1 MAPRKD
7 LRSVSAEQ
15 NAYNKRVLK
24 WLMDPFRTN
33 ETFPVKPAV
42 DDP

>member
-7 LRSVSAEQ
+7 LRSVSADN

-24 WLMDPFRTN
+24 WLKDPFRTYEN
-33 ETFPVKPAV
+33 FPVKPGA